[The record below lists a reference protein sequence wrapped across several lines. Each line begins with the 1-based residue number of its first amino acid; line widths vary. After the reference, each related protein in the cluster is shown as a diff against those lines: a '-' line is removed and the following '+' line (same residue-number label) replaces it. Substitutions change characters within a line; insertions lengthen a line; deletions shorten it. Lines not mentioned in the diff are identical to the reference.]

1 MSSQINKKDFSL
13 PNMNNQIRQS
23 TEAQDRKWKT
33 QKKGE
38 E

>member
-13 PNMNNQIRQS
+13 SNMNNQIRQS

-33 QKKGE
+33 
-38 E
+38 